1 MVYSELRDF
10 AYKARG
16 DELRNYAAQLL
27 KQDPNLVHEADS
39 LELVA
44 FLVDTD
50 FAGAEAKLETLQF
63 KYSNSPQSQQIISTS
78 NLVRSHL
85 NFAFGRFEALQINV
99 EEELKSF
106 ESGISKIEVAD
117 ILQML
122 RLSSQ
127 KDLILNDFVSLSRI
141 AKMLEKSLNSE
152 DKDQAFYLRNSILAM
167 TRASEGEHRKA
178 LELANKN
185 IKIAELNNYTG
196 ILFPFDSLYVKAIS
210 LMAMA
215 LPQES
220 LLVFEKLKSESLKY
234 EQWPWYYLADGY
246 FSRELAINNKLPE
259 ALSIIREERELI
271 SKMNLQ
277 NELSFF
283 PDSSELFIRYLIKDI
298 ERIEILTNRLPNTIL
313 VQQIRALKEEWNG
326 RDMLE
331 WIKSLPESTARE
343 RIYKLVALADYFSDR
358 ESVAVDYMQQAL
370 KLVEETGAIEFLLRQ
385 HKLFDII
392 IKAAHQLST
401 PFTEDIARRITDRAR
416 ENQQNRSGS
425 IPVPLTTRE
434 LEVIRHLATG
444 KPISAVSEALHV
456 SMNTMKTHLRNIYR
470 KLDVDGRESA
480 VEKAKSLFLI

>member
-1 MVYSELRDF
+1 MSFSELRDF
-10 AYKARG
+10 AYKAKG
-16 DELRNYAAQLL
+16 AELRNYAEQLL
-27 KQDPNLVHEADS
+27 KHDPNLIHEADS

-50 FAGAEAKLETLQF
+50 FIGAEAKLETLQF
-63 KYSNSPQSQQIISTS
+63 KYAGSSQSQQIISTS
-78 NLVRSHL
+78 NLVKAHL
-85 NFAFGRFEALQINV
+85 NFAFGRFEALQANV

-106 ESGISKIEVAD
+106 DSGISKIEVAD

-127 KDLILNDFVSLSRI
+127 KNFIINDFAALNRTFKI
-141 AKMLEKSLNSE
+141 LEKSHETE
-152 DKDQAFYLRNSILAM
+152 DKDQTFYLKSSILAM
-167 TRASEGEHRKA
+167 IKASEGEHRKA

-185 IKIAELNNYTG
+185 LKIAEQNSYTG
-196 ILFPFDSLYVKAIS
+196 ILYPFDSLYIKAIS

-215 LPQES
+215 LPQEG
-220 LLVFEKLKSESLKY
+220 LTVFEKLKTESLKY

-298 ERIEILTNRLPNTIL
+298 ERIQILTNRLPNTIL
-313 VQQIRALKEEWNG
+313 VQQIRALKQEWDG

-331 WIKSLPESTARE
+331 WIKSLSENTARE
-343 RIYKLVALADYFSDR
+343 KTYKLVALADYYSDR
-358 ESVAVDYMQQAL
+358 ESVAVDYMRQAL
-370 KLVEETGAIEFLLRQ
+370 VLVEDTGAIEFLLRQ

-401 PFTEDIARRITDRAR
+401 AFTEDIARRITDRVR
-416 ENQQNRSGS
+416 ENQLHKNGA

-434 LEVIRHLATG
+434 LEVVRHLATG
-444 KPISAVSEALHV
+444 KPVSAISDALHV
-456 SMNTMKTHLRNIYR
+456 TMNTMKTHLRNIYR
-470 KLDVDGRESA
+470 KLDVDGREYA